1 MISRIKQKPKQ
12 IFSWYNRDSIETNK
26 SKEASTMGATAKPL
40 LNTGVMS
47 FLPTSLSGSLL
58 VRNGAFP
65 MYLPAYC
72 IFTTAWKSAFVKAT
86 VEK

>member
-1 MISRIKQKPKQ
+1 M
-12 IFSWYNRDSIETNK
+12 
-26 SKEASTMGATAKPL
+26 AATAKPL

-47 FLPTSLSGSLL
+47 FLPTFLSGSLL

-72 IFTTAWKSAFVKAT
+72 ISTTAWKSAFVKVT
-86 VEK
+86 VGK